1 MLKIFFMQFFM
12 YTFSIFLINCL
23 IIYFYHFSACHRWY
37 DVSRSSIVWSKL
49 DVKVKNSVHMLKS
62 ILVLPP
68 SVIHLNINCSTF
80 DRLYPLWL
88 PDILTRLHERCP
100 GIKTLIIE
108 NVFFSKRFCNAKTTT
123 DHVLLHSFETATSG
137 IKRKRCLQECCSEK
151 ISCDK
156 YVPKNRPRE
165 LSIFSLRYAHSFLSH
180 LSSQI
185 SQFLP
190 SVKVLD
196 LTCSANVKPMAI
208 PFFLKLQCLK
218 ELYLVECTV
227 SNSALETLLKHIKS
241 LKVLDLE
248 GSHET
253 DDDTF
258 MVLQKHGHFLEQ
270 LFLGNTCIESFLIKD
285 GSFPNL
291 QRICFKNTS
300 IDDEEISYFIAKMP
314 KLKYIDAS
322 FCNFLLLQIM
332 TLEAVAYEK
341 KFMYSNTGS
350 PTAPCHHFKKKYM

>member
-1 MLKIFFMQFFM
+1 MYFF
-12 YTFSIFLINCL
+12 NCL
-23 IIYFYHFSACHRWY
+23 IIHSSACHRWY
-37 DVSRSSIVWSKL
+37 DVSRSSVVWSKL
-49 DVKVKNSVHMLKS
+49 DVNVKNSLHMLKS
-62 ILVLPP
+62 LLILPR
-68 SVIHLNINCSTF
+68 SVIHLNMHCDTF

-100 GIKTLIIE
+100 GLKTLIIE

-123 DHVLLHSFETATSG
+123 DHVLLHSFETITTG
-137 IKRKRCLQECCSEK
+137 FKRKRCIKECCSEQ
-151 ISCDK
+151 INCRK

-165 LSIFSLRYAHSFLSH
+165 LSTFSLRYAHSFLSH

-190 SVKVLD
+190 NVEVLD
-196 LTCSANVKPMAI
+196 LTCSANIKPMAI

-218 ELYLVECTV
+218 ELYLAECTV
-227 SNSALETLLKHIKS
+227 SNSALETLLKKIKS

-258 MVLQKHGHFLEQ
+258 MVLQKHGNFLEQ
-270 LFLGNTCIESFLIKD
+270 LFLGNTSIESFLVKE

-291 QRICFKNTS
+291 QRICFRNTV
-300 IDDEEISYFIAKMP
+300 INDEEISYYIVKMSN
-314 KLKYIDAS
+314 LKYIDAS

-332 TLEAVAYEK
+332 TLEAGAYEK
-341 KFMYSNTGS
+341 EFVYKNEGN
-350 PTAPCHHFKKKYM
+350 PTAVCHHFKKKYM

>member
-1 MLKIFFMQFFM
+1 ML
-12 YTFSIFLINCL
+12 
-23 IIYFYHFSACHRWY
+23 IYFYHFSACHRWY
-37 DVSRSSIVWSKL
+37 DVSRSSAVWSKL
-49 DVKVKNSVHMLKS
+49 DVKVKNSVHMVKS
-62 ILVLPP
+62 LLVLPP
-68 SVIHLNINCSTF
+68 SVVHLNINCSTF

-123 DHVLLHSFETATSG
+123 DHVLLHSFERCGS
-137 IKRKRCLQECCSEK
+137 KRRRCIQECCNEK
-151 ISCDK
+151 INCDK
-156 YVPKNRPRE
+156 YVPNNRPRE

-190 SVKVLD
+190 DIKVLD

-208 PFFLKLQCLK
+208 PFFLKLECLK
-218 ELYLVECTV
+218 ELYLVKCTV
-227 SNSALETLLKHIKS
+227 SNSALETLLKQIKS

-248 GSHET
+248 GSHEI

-258 MVLQKHGHFLEQ
+258 MILQKHGNFLEQ
-270 LFLGNTCIESFLIKD
+270 LFLGNTFIESFLVKE

-291 QRICFKNTS
+291 QRICFRNTS
-300 IDDEEISYFIAKMP
+300 IDDEEISYFISKMP
-314 KLKYIDAS
+314 NLKYIEAS
-322 FCNFLLLQIM
+322 FCNFTFIQLIS
-332 TLEAVAYEK
+332 LEASAYK
-341 KFMYSNTGS
+341 KRFIYTNQGD
-350 PTAPCHHFKKKYM
+350 PTALCHHFKRKYM